1 MVPGARQPPDL
12 QKHPQKGEPRCTPA
26 VIISQF
32 ITQSRLAAST
42 CRGEQGGTLHLV
54 RAYGR
59 HAKQR
64 RVVAVATQPGSR
76 TRRSRP
82 REDDP
87 VTVGVNEHQDP
98 RPAAG
103 LGTFMPDANLRRVLG
118 RSVEIGLVE
127 HHG

>member
-1 MVPGARQPPDL
+1 MHSSRDHFPVHYPEQASGIDVPRRTRR
-12 QKHPQKGEPRCTPA
+12 HTSPRACIRTP
-26 VIISQF
+26 
-32 ITQSRLAAST
+32 
-42 CRGEQGGTLHLV
+42 C
-54 RAYGR
+54 
-59 HAKQR
+59 KQR